1 MSPPGILSDWDD
13 AELFRALVDM
23 APDAVVVS
31 DKHGRIVLANR
42 QAEQLFGYSQQE
54 FLGSYVEMLVPP
66 RFRGEHPSHRGRY
79 LESPR
84 QRPMGSGIDLFALRK
99 NGTEFAAEISLSPI
113 VGREQTAV
121 EIGRAHV

>member
-42 QAEQLFGYSQQE
+42 QAEQLFGYSQ
-54 FLGSYVEMLVPP
+54 
-66 RFRGEHPSHRGRY
+66 
-79 LESPR
+79 
-84 QRPMGSGIDLFALRK
+84 
-99 NGTEFAAEISLSPI
+99 
-113 VGREQTAV
+113 
-121 EIGRAHV
+121 